1 MILEPRYEEHITEFY
16 ASLEFYDTYVT
27 FQLGGELNWLT
38 MPKFRVA
45 LGLWMPEQQTTYIYT
60 TAVPDSIEDILVCWM
75 HIS

>member
-1 MILEPRYEEHITEFY
+1 MPSVPPYHRVFMILEPCYEELITEFY

-45 LGLWMPEQQTTYIYT
+45 LGLWMQRNKLQTSTLRRFQIF
-60 TAVPDSIEDILVCWM
+60 
-75 HIS
+75 